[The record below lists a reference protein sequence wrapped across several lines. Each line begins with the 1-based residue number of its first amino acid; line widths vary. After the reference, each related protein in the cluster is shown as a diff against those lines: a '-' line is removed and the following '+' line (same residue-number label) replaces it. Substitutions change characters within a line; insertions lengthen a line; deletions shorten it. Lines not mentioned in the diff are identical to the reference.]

1 MLSLADATTYVFDAD
16 GLILGRLASASA
28 DILLKAAREDRDD
41 KIIIVN
47 AEKAIISGSR
57 QSVLENYHKKYE
69 LNHARKGPFF
79 PRMPDMILKRAVR
92 GMLPYQ
98 KKSSGRR
105 ALRNLRVEIGCPSH
119 LTGDLPEGHEHG
131 DDSKFRRN
139 LPDRFIR
146 LGDVSANLGAPAHRW
161 TGGDQ

>member
-1 MLSLADATTYVFDAD
+1 MLSLDETTYVFDAE

-28 DILLKAAREDRDD
+28 DILLKAAREHRDD
-41 KIIIVN
+41 KVIIIN
-47 AEKAIISGSR
+47 AEHAIVSGR
-57 QSVLENYHKKYE
+57 PRSVLNTYHAKYE

-105 ALRNLRVEIGCPSH
+105 ALRNLRVEIGCPAH
-119 LTGDLPEGHEHG
+119 LSGDLPEGHEAG
-131 DDSKFRRN
+131 DDTKFRKA
-139 LPDRFIR
+139 LPERFIT
-146 LGDVSANLGAPAHRW
+146 LGDISADLGAPSHRW
-161 TGGDQ
+161 TGGEQ